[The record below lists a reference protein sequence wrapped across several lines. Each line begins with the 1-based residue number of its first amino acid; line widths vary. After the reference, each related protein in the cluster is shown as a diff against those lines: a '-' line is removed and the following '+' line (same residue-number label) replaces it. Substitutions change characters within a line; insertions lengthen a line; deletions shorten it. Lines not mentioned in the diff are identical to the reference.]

1 MNYRLTEIL
10 SPEDLG
16 AAGTKVI
23 DLNMKD
29 IVSRID
35 IIFRTKNA
43 ANSFTDHPAANISKI
58 ELVDGS
64 DVFFSLSG
72 REAQALNFYDRGQP
86 VDNHLTGSNGEW
98 MRAVFG
104 LDFGKYLHDPDLAFD
119 PTKFTNPQLKITWDQ
134 DVASAGADDN
144 YITVLAHL
152 FDELKPTPAGFLMS
166 KQIYSY
172 TPSANANEHI
182 DLPTDYPMRK
192 LLVGSHQEERT
203 FTQMIAELKLSE
215 DNDKRVPWDMTGDE
229 LFYLMKQFYPE
240 YIENVYMVIDT
251 SATPFRV
258 TPSEDAVIVGSKTST
273 VTGHFV
279 IFQNGGLA
287 SGTAETT
294 EETIYMLCKGYIP
307 HGVVSIPFGMPDV
320 PGDWYDVRKVGSLK
334 LRVKSG
340 PSLGTAPTTEIIAQ
354 QLRKYAA

>member
-1 MNYRLTEIL
+1 MNYRLAKIL

-23 DLNMKD
+23 DINVKD
-29 IVSRID
+29 IISRID

-43 ANSFTDHPAANISKI
+43 ATSFTDHPAANVTKI
-58 ELVDGS
+58 EMVDGS
-64 DVFFSLSG
+64 DVLFSLTG

-86 VDNHLTGSNGEW
+86 ADNHMTGSNGEW

-144 YITVLAHL
+144 YMTVLAHL
-152 FDELKPTPAGFLMS
+152 FDELKPSPTGFLMS

-172 TPSANANEHI
+172 TPAANAYEYI
-182 DLPTDYPMRK
+182 DLPTDHPVRK

-229 LFYLMKQFYPE
+229 LFWLMKQTYPE

-251 SATPFRV
+251 SATAFRV
-258 TPSEDAVIVGSKTST
+258 TPAEDAVIVGSKTST
-273 VTGHFV
+273 VAGVFL
-279 IFQNGGLA
+279 IFSNGGLA
-287 SGTAETT
+287 TGTAETAA
-294 EETIYMLCKGYIP
+294 ETIYMLCKGYIP
-307 HGVVSIPFGMPDV
+307 HGVVSIPFGMPGV
-320 PGDWYDVRKVGSLK
+320 PGDWYDVTKVGSLI
-334 LRVKSG
+334 LRLKAG
-340 PSLGTAPTTEIIAQ
+340 ASLGTAPTAQIITQ
-354 QLRKYAA
+354 QLRSYA